1 MATRQ
6 RLTVVSQGRL
16 GQVWSRLW
24 ANEAEL
30 AEGLQ
35 WLEVAMAPGVLTPHV
50 LRDTSQTLDA
60 AVSAIALRVKQ
71 CGTRAPGEV
80 NHRLRRRLVELHAN
94 LGTPG
99 VELSCLV
106 HALAELRADLINLID
121 LFNEWELV
129 DHRSFA
135 VQLLTEHERVSWALQ
150 ALLARENAL
159 TLSERTRQES
169 RGEPR

>member
-1 MATRQ
+1 MAR
-6 RLTVVSQGRL
+6 RLTVISKGRL

-24 ANEAEL
+24 ASEAEL

-35 WLEVAMAPGVLTPHV
+35 WLEASMAPGVLTPHV

-60 AVSAIALRVKQ
+60 AVSAIAVRVQQ
-71 CGTRAPGEV
+71 CGTCAPGEV
-80 NHRLRRRLVELHAN
+80 NHRLRRRLAQLHESLDAPGIELRYLVQA
-94 LGTPG
+94 LG
-99 VELSCLV
+99 
-106 HALAELRADLINLID
+106 ELRADLVNLID

-129 DHRSFA
+129 DQRSFA

-159 TLSERTRQES
+159 SLARASQRS
-169 RGEPR
+169 AGDSS